1 MQSPQ
6 PSQRL
11 AWNCR
16 VLKHLPTIKPLTPD
30 LRHQSSPGQLWIGDE
45 FGLDR
50 RQIGAA
56 QDELPHD
63 AGIDEIVDRRDTNQM
78 PVLEHDVP
86 VDPVP
91 RRRLRRPR
99 IPPPVLP
106 RPTEIACCPK
116 KL

>member
-30 LRHQSSPGQLWIGDE
+30 LRHQTSPGQLWIGDE
-45 FGLDR
+45 FGFDW

-63 AGIDEIVDRRDTNQM
+63 AGVDEIVDRRDANQM
-78 PVLEHDVP
+78 SVLEHDVP
-86 VDPVP
+86 VT
-91 RRRLRRPR
+91 
-99 IPPPVLP
+99 VLAAAFGDLGSRSP
-106 RPTEIACCPK
+106 GPAARNAPFSQAT
-116 KL
+116 